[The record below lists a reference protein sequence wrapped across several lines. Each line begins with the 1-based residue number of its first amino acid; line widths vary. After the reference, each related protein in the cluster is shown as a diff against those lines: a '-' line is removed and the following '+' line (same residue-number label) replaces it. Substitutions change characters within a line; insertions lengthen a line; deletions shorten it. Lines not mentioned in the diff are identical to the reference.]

1 MEGNSLKR
9 DDDLI
14 RTLLFAAEN
23 FERAEFARNF
33 YKGDDATSEQ
43 SVYHIRLCCDAGYMA
58 DLGGGKRFKLT
69 NDGHDFLAAVRDDDV
84 WSKTKSE
91 AKKVG
96 GVTLDMLTEIA
107 KSLVKA
113 RLSEALRLPI

>member
-1 MEGNSLKR
+1 
-9 DDDLI
+9 
-14 RTLLFAAEN
+14 
-23 FERAEFARNF
+23 
-33 YKGDDATSEQ
+33 
-43 SVYHIRLCCDAGYMA
+43 MA
-58 DLGGGKRFKLT
+58 DLGGGKRFRLT

-107 KSLVKA
+107 KSLLKA
-113 RLSEALRLPI
+113 KLSEAFGLQI